1 MHILHVLT
9 GIFLF
14 SPICLAV
21 HRVRGSYRSIF
32 VLFLFQFL
40 LCEKKRCLLLDKKR
54 GTSRRRADDQIVFHP
69 LDSTL
74 NHTAHFSVC
83 LLPRLCYADCAW
95 LLFYSKQ
102 ILFLV
107 FSFVSTNFSFVKS
120 PFISM
125 GLAVYSQNGICLL
138 CETTT
143 QQKLMAITRQVSR
156 NRNVFI
162 YIPFPSCYL
171 LLSSFS

>member
-1 MHILHVLT
+1 MHILHVLM

-32 VLFLFQFL
+32 ALFLFQFL

-69 LDSTL
+69 LDSKL
-74 NHTAHFSVC
+74 NHAAHFSVC

-107 FSFVSTNFSFVKS
+107 FSFV
-120 PFISM
+120 
-125 GLAVYSQNGICLL
+125 CL
-138 CETTT
+138 
-143 QQKLMAITRQVSR
+143 
-156 NRNVFI
+156 
-162 YIPFPSCYL
+162 
-171 LLSSFS
+171 SFSHSPTFSLPSIILFFLLPLSLYVFLTLSFSLPF